1 MAKVK
6 ISEFDVNPDN
16 NTDIN
21 NINIA
26 EGCAP
31 SGINNAIR
39 QLMSDLKEF
48 QTGAGG
54 DPFNGAVNGTVGA
67 TTPSTGAFT
76 TLSASGTFA
85 ANGGATL
92 GDASGD
98 ALTINSSAVSIPNG
112 LNFDSNTLVID
123 STNNWVFV
131 GKTASGVGTD
141 GVQLRAG
148 SFSGFSATSATALFV
163 NRNTTEGSVI
173 EIGQNGSA
181 VCYLGNN
188 GSGLTF
194 GTAASERMRIT
205 SSGNVGIGT
214 SSPATALQ
222 ADSTSAGALRDVLS
236 IRNGDSTANTE
247 VGIFFNPTTQTT
259 NIRGA
264 RISAINDGSNN
275 VSLNFYTGSGATI
288 SSKMAILNNG
298 NVGIGTSS
306 PSVKFEVVGTIAASD
321 GAGRLS
327 RIIPSSTAMTYSIN
341 SDSGAHIFISGSNE
355 RMRLD
360 SSGNL
365 GLGVT
370 PSAWWSGNK
379 AQQIGQGLVLEA
391 RTGSALASF
400 GSNYFINSSLSYI
413 YINSAAASRYEQA
426 SGQHAWFNAPSGTAG
441 TTPTFTQAMTLDASG
456 NLGIGTTSPSYKL
469 DVSGQNG
476 RINFAP
482 STAFTYFDVANGHGT
497 TRIGTDA
504 SAVGYVG
511 TVSNLPL
518 AIYTGNSERIRIDT
532 SGNLLV
538 GTTTANGT
546 LTVNGNISPVATPAT
561 KWGIDFAP
569 STSAGTFVSIAND
582 GTYDLIAG
590 SGQVYIYDNDG
601 NGVASFITYYG
612 VVAISFQNATLYSV
626 TADTAGKINFYFNG
640 VSQYRIQNKTGATRN
655 LFISTI
661 RCRTAA

>member
-1 MAKVK
+1 
-6 ISEFDVNPDN
+6 
-16 NTDIN
+16 
-21 NINIA
+21 
-26 EGCAP
+26 
-31 SGINNAIR
+31 
-39 QLMSDLKEF
+39 
-48 QTGAGG
+48 
-54 DPFNGAVNGTVGA
+54 
-67 TTPSTGAFT
+67 
-76 TLSASGTFA
+76 
-85 ANGGATL
+85 
-92 GDASGD
+92 
-98 ALTINSSAVSIPNG
+98 
-112 LNFDSNTLVID
+112 LV
-123 STNNWVFV
+123 
-131 GKTASGVGTD
+131 KTASGVGTD